1 MRMRSSLALFDA
13 LIVGAGPAGS
23 TAAILL
29 ASAGWSAAL
38 VEKQTFPRRKVC
50 GECIAASNL
59 PLLDALGIGEAVAAL
74 AGPPLRRVAL
84 LRAST
89 CVAADLPR
97 AVNALHPWG
106 RALGRETLDTLLLAR
121 AQDAG
126 ATLLQPWN
134 VQEVAGLPGDYRCH
148 VREVG
153 SGRLRT
159 LAASQVILAH
169 GSWEPLPAA
178 RPIRR
183 EQRRASDLLAFKANF
198 IGASLEAGLLP
209 VLAFDG
215 GYGGMVLG
223 DHGIVTVACCVRAD
237 RLDALRR
244 AAPGLAAGAA
254 VEAMLKRE
262 CEGVAH
268 ALSAAV
274 RDGPWLASG
283 PLAPGVRVGGSGQ
296 GDTLLRIGNAAG
308 EAHPIVGEGI
318 SMALQ
323 SAALLCEALLQDGEP
338 GGAGAAQ
345 RHRQLRQRHAS
356 RWRRVFAP
364 RLALAATFAQL
375 AMRPPAAGLLLALLA
390 RWPALL
396 THGAAWCGKVDS
408 AISPEMLA
416 DIEGR
421 TSTSAG
427 CLEIWG

>member
-1 MRMRSSLALFDA
+1 MRATAALELFDA

-29 ASAGWSAAL
+29 ASAGWSVAL

-59 PLLDALGIGEAVAAL
+59 PLLDALGIGKEFAAQ
-74 AGPPLRRVAL
+74 AGPPLRRVAVL
-84 LRAST
+84 CSNT
-89 CVAADLPR
+89 SVAADLPR
-97 AVNALHPWG
+97 AANALHPWG
-106 RALGRETLDTLLLAR
+106 RALGRETLDTLLRAR

-126 ATLLQPWN
+126 ATVLQPWS
-134 VQEVAGLPGDYRCH
+134 VQEVAGLPGDYHCH

-153 SGRLRT
+153 TGRVRT
-159 LAASQVILAH
+159 IGAGKVILAH

-178 RPIRR
+178 RTTRR
-183 EQRRASDLLAFKANF
+183 DQRRSSDLFAFKANF
-198 IGASLEAGLLP
+198 LGAGLEAGLLP

-244 AAPGLAAGAA
+244 AAPGLAAGAV
-254 VEAMLKRE
+254 VEAMLRRE
-262 CEGVAH
+262 CAGVAH
-268 ALSAAV
+268 ALRAAE
-274 RDGPWLASG
+274 RDGAWLASG
-283 PLAPGVRVGGSGQ
+283 PLAPGVRVGGSGE

-323 SAALLCEALLQDGEP
+323 SAALLGEALLQDGQR

-345 RHRQLRQRHAS
+345 RHQQLRQRHAA
-356 RWRRVFAP
+356 RWRRTFAP
-364 RLALAATFAQL
+364 RLALAAAFAQI
-375 AMRPPAAGLLLALLA
+375 AMRPRSARLLLALLA

-396 THGAAWCGKVDS
+396 THGAAWCGKADS
-408 AISPEMLA
+408 ALSPEMLA
-416 DIEGR
+416 GIQGR
-421 TSTSAG
+421 TRQ
-427 CLEIWG
+427 

>member
-1 MRMRSSLALFDA
+1 MRMRSSPAMFDV

-29 ASAGWSAAL
+29 ASAGWSVAL
-38 VEKQTFPRRKVC
+38 VEKQDFPRRKVC

-59 PLLDALGIGEAVAAL
+59 PLLDALGIGKEFAAQ
-74 AGPPLRRVAL
+74 AGPSLRRVAV
-84 LRAST
+84 LRAHT
-89 CVAADLPR
+89 VVTADLPR

-121 AQDAG
+121 AHDAG
-126 ATLLQPWN
+126 ATLLQPWS
-134 VQEVAGLPGDYRCH
+134 VQDVAGLPGDYRCH

-153 SGRLRT
+153 TGQSRT
-159 LAASQVILAH
+159 IAARKVILAH
-169 GSWEPLPAA
+169 GSWEPLPGE
-178 RPIRR
+178 RTTRR
-183 EQRRASDLLAFKANF
+183 AQRRSSDLLAFKANF
-198 IGASLEAGLLP
+198 RGAGLEAGLLP

-237 RLDALRR
+237 RLEALRR
-244 AAPGLAAGAA
+244 AAPGLAAGAV
-254 VEAMLKRE
+254 VEAMLLRE
-262 CEGVAH
+262 CAGVAR
-268 ALSAAV
+268 ALQAAE

-283 PLAPGVRVGGSGQ
+283 PLAPGVRVGGSGE

-323 SAALLCEALLQDGEP
+323 SAALLCEALLRDGERG

-345 RHRQLRQRHAS
+345 RHQQLRQRHAA
-356 RWRRVFAP
+356 RWRRTFAP

-375 AMRPPAAGLLLALLA
+375 AMRPRSARLLLALFA
-390 RWPALL
+390 RWPSLL
-396 THGAAWCGKVDS
+396 THGAAWCGKADS
-408 AISPEMLA
+408 AVSPDMLA
-416 DIEGR
+416 DIAGR
-421 TSTSAG
+421 TRTSAD
-427 CLEIWG
+427 